1 MRRTKIVAT
10 LGPATDDPGVLDAV
24 IKGGLDIARLNAAHS
39 ELPELALRLAS
50 VRAAEER
57 CGVTIGVLLDL
68 PGPKLRLGNIASGT
82 LLVAGETFV
91 LHAGECDGD
100 AAGACVSYGGL
111 AEDLAR
117 GGVVALDDGRLE
129 LVVTGF
135 DGRDVLTRVTLG
147 GPLSSHKGVNVPGV
161 TIGVEPISG
170 RDRSLLEWA
179 QEADIDYVAQS
190 FVRSADDVEELRG
203 LMTVRGIPIVAK
215 IEKHEAV
222 GRIDSIVAA
231 ADAVMVARGDL
242 GVETSPEI
250 VPVVQRRIIAA
261 ARAAGKPVVVA
272 TQMLESMTTS
282 PRPTRAEA
290 SDVANAIFSRVDA
303 CMLSAET
310 SVGRYPVET
319 VETMARIAATAEE
332 ALIHAGW
339 DHGGVV
345 TTDVQAAVSA
355 AVCDLASDLCL
366 AAIVPL
372 TQSGTTALAVAR
384 HRPDAPIVAVTPTPG
399 VARQLA
405 LVWGVRPLVIA
416 FAQDTD
422 TLLDSALAAV
432 REAGLAAPGEQV
444 ALTAGRMT
452 RSRGGTDF
460 ILVSEV

>member
-10 LGPATDDPGVLDAV
+10 LGPATDDPAVLDALV
-24 IKGGLDIARLNAAHS
+24 RGGLNVARLNSAHS
-39 ELPELALRLAS
+39 ELPDLVVRLAA

-57 CGVTIGVLLDL
+57 CGMTVGVLLDL

-91 LHAGECDGD
+91 LHAGDCDGD
-100 AAGACVSYGGL
+100 ASGACVTYGGL
-111 AEDLAR
+111 ADDLR
-117 GGVVALDDGRLE
+117 EGSVVALDDGRLE

-135 DGRDVLTRVTLG
+135 DGRDVLTSVTLG

-161 TIGVEPISG
+161 TIGVEPISE
-170 RDRSLLEWA
+170 RDRLLLEWA

-190 FVRSADDVEELRG
+190 FVRSAEDVEELRA
-203 LMTVRGIPIVAK
+203 LMTRRVIPIVAK

-222 GRIDSIVAA
+222 GRIESIVAA

-242 GVETSPEI
+242 GVETSAET
-250 VPVVQRRIIAA
+250 VPVVQRRIISA

-272 TQMLESMTTS
+272 TQMLESMTAS

-310 SVGRYPVET
+310 SVGSYPVES
-319 VETMARIAATAEE
+319 VETMGRIAATAEE
-332 ALIHAGW
+332 VLIHAEW

-355 AVCDLASDLCL
+355 AVCDLAADLCL
-366 AAIVPL
+366 AAIVPV

-384 HRPDAPIVAVTPTPG
+384 HRPDAPIVAVTPNSG
-399 VARQLA
+399 VARRLQ
-405 LVWGVRPLVIA
+405 LVWGVRPLVIE

-422 TLLDSALAAV
+422 TLLDSALSAV
-432 REAGLAAPGEQV
+432 REAGLAVPGEQI
-444 ALTAGRMT
+444 ALTAGRAT
-452 RSRGGTDF
+452 RLRGGTDF
-460 ILVSEV
+460 ILVSGV

>member
-10 LGPATDDPGVLDAV
+10 LGPATDDPAVLDAV
-24 IKGGLDIARLNAAHS
+24 IRGGVNIARLNAAHA
-39 ELPELALRLAS
+39 ELPELATRLAG

-57 CGVTIGVLLDL
+57 TDTTVGVVLDL

-91 LHAGECDGD
+91 LHSGECDGD
-100 AAGACVSYGGL
+100 ASGACVSYGGL
-111 AEDLAR
+111 ADDLSP

-135 DGRDVLTRVTLG
+135 DGCDVLTRVTLG

-161 TIGVEPISG
+161 TIGVEPISE
-170 RDRSLLEWA
+170 RDRVLLEWA
-179 QEADIDYVAQS
+179 QEADVDYVAQS
-190 FVRSADDVEELRG
+190 FVRSADDVEALRA
-203 LMTVRGIPIVAK
+203 LMTRRVIPIVAK

-222 GRIDSIVAA
+222 NRIEAIVEV

-242 GVETSPEI
+242 GVETSAEI
-250 VPVVQRRIIAA
+250 VPVVQRRVISA
-261 ARAAGKPVVVA
+261 ARAAGKPVIVA
-272 TQMLESMTTS
+272 TQMLESMIGS

-310 SVGRYPVET
+310 SVGKYPVET
-319 VETMARIAATAEE
+319 VETMARIAAAAEE

-339 DHGGVV
+339 DHSGVV

-366 AAIVPL
+366 AAIVPV

-384 HRPDAPIVAVTPTPG
+384 HRPDAPIIAVTPTCG
-399 VARQLA
+399 VARRLQ

-422 TLLDSALAAV
+422 TLLDAALDAI
-432 REAGLAAPGEQV
+432 RKAGLAVAGEQV
-444 ALTAGRMT
+444 ALTAGRAT
-452 RSRGGTDF
+452 RLRGGTDF
-460 ILVSEV
+460 ILVSDV